1 MPCPRKPIPSPMAT
15 AKFPSNQLPKMQQHP
30 IFMAIIIIIIITV
43 IIIIKN
49 FIKFVIIPTIIFII
63 I

>member
-15 AKFPSNQLPKMQQHP
+15 AKFPSNLLPKMQQHP

-43 IIIIKN
+43 IIIKHS
-49 FIKFVIIPTIIFII
+49 IKFIIIPTIIFII